1 MKQKETLLNS
11 AGIDLNQ
18 AIDDLGDEH
27 ISSSHDT
34 PLRQDAFEMDDD
46 LKMELIEKHFKE
58 IMYILG
64 MDLKDDSLKGTPKR
78 VAKMFVKEVFSGLD
92 PRNKPEAKL
101 FENKYKYNEMLVE
114 KDITFYSH
122 CEHHFV
128 PIFGKAHVAYI
139 SKGHVIGLS
148 KINRI
153 VQYFAKRPQVQER
166 LTVQIGNELKEALG
180 TDDVAVI
187 LDADHMCV
195 SSRGVKDT
203 SSSTVTSFYSGQF
216 ESDDQKRNEFLKY
229 ISLSRK

>member
-18 AIDDLGDEH
+18 AIDDIGDEH
-27 ISSSHDT
+27 ISSSYDT
-34 PLRQDAFEMDDD
+34 PLREDAFEMDDD

-58 IMYILG
+58 IMHILG

-92 PRNKPEAKL
+92 QKNKPDIKL
-101 FENKYKYNEMLVE
+101 FENKYKYSEMLVE
-114 KDITFYSH
+114 KDITFFSH

-128 PIFGKAHVAYI
+128 PIYGKAHVAYI
-139 SKGHVIGLS
+139 SNGNVIGLS

-166 LTVQIGNELKEALG
+166 LTVQIGNELKNALG

-187 LDADHMCV
+187 MDADHMCV
-195 SSRGVKDT
+195 SSRGVNDT

-216 ESDDQKRNEFLKY
+216 EHDQKRNEFLKY
-229 ISLSRK
+229 ISLSR